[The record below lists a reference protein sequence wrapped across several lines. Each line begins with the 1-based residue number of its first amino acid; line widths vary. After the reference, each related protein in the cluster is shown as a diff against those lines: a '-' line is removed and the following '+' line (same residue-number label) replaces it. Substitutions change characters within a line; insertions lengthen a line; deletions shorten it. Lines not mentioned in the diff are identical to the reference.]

1 MASDFFVIAHRKDCA
16 KLFNLLEKGELP
28 LRVTHNDT
36 KLNNILFDEKT
47 GKAICIVDLDTIM
60 PGSALSDYGDA
71 IRFGATT
78 AAEDEPDLSKV
89 HFDLPLYE
97 LYTKGY
103 LEGTNG
109 ALTPLECEC
118 LPWGAKILTLEC
130 GIRFLT
136 DYLQGDTYFR
146 TRYPEH
152 NLVRARTQFK
162 LVAEMEEHWD
172 EMYAILNK
180 YR

>member
-1 MASDFFVIAHRKDCA
+1 M
-16 KLFNLLEKGELP
+16 
-28 LRVTHNDT
+28 
-36 KLNNILFDEKT
+36 
-47 GKAICIVDLDTIM
+47 
-60 PGSALSDYGDA
+60 
-71 IRFGATT
+71 
-78 AAEDEPDLSKV
+78 
-89 HFDLPLYE
+89 
-97 LYTKGY
+97 
-103 LEGTNG
+103 
-109 ALTPLECEC
+109 TPLECEC

>member
-1 MASDFFVIAHRKDCA
+1 M
-16 KLFNLLEKGELP
+16 
-28 LRVTHNDT
+28 
-36 KLNNILFDEKT
+36 
-47 GKAICIVDLDTIM
+47 DLDTIM

-118 LPWGAKILTLEC
+118 LAMGGQKS
-130 GIRFLT
+130 
-136 DYLQGDTYFR
+136 
-146 TRYPEH
+146 
-152 NLVRARTQFK
+152 
-162 LVAEMEEHWD
+162 
-172 EMYAILNK
+172 
-180 YR
+180 